1 MVSFLLITQPNIQVP
16 WTKSNFKYGFERS
29 THRLDFDKRRALRKN
44 KANDP
49 SKNKNIGSVQVPTII
64 SPANTESSFKL
75 KIPSFL
81 LNKL

>member
-1 MVSFLLITQPNIQVP
+1 MQIIITVIF
-16 WTKSNFKYGFERS
+16 FKYGFERS
-29 THRLDFDKRRALRKN
+29 THRLDFDKRRDLRKN